1 MLILYHKL
9 LKKGDD
15 CLVNKRNSGRKRTTR
30 TDDGLRADR
39 RERNQEFKDKQ
50 NELDELQDNPPRH
63 LDGYGVTIWRKL
75 VPDLKKLGT
84 IKQIDTV
91 NLEAFCSLYS
101 TYRTAETDVQKNGI
115 FVSYE
120 VDKTELDEETGLE
133 LVVGKETKYD
143 RSKKNPAYGIMNDS
157 IKTLKSLAVDL
168 GLSFDSRSGQ
178 LVPSDL
184 TILDGDKEDSLRLV
198 KFGAEI

>member
-1 MLILYHKL
+1 V
-9 LKKGDD
+9 
-15 CLVNKRNSGRKRTTR
+15 VNKRNAGRKRTTS
-30 TDDGLRADR
+30 TDDSVRSDQ
-39 RERNQEFKDKQ
+39 RERNKDFKEKQ
-50 NELDELQDNPPRH
+50 NALFELQDTAPGH
-63 LDGYGVTIWRKL
+63 LDDIGRALWRKL

-101 TYRTAETDVQKNGI
+101 TYRMAEDDVQKNGI

-120 VDKTELDEETGLE
+120 FDKTELDEETGLE
-133 LVVGKETKYD
+133 VFTGKETKYD

-184 TILDGDKEDSLRLV
+184 TVLDGDKEDSLRLV